1 MPVRALNER
10 KMALQNNGFN
20 EGLGKRMKA
29 DRAVFRPAKSR
40 VAFVAMIGLATAVL
54 ALVFVSK
61 KWIGF

>member
-1 MPVRALNER
+1 
-10 KMALQNNGFN
+10 MALQNNGFN